1 MRGRSHHTRR
11 KAEDFLP
18 IHLNEMLAFVKR
30 GLCSRVTTS
39 TTFNAEQVTPRAVRM
54 HNSRENS
61 AGLITGLQ
69 DECARPIAEKN
80 AGVTVLPV
88 HKTCEGF
95 RPNDQRTLYRST
107 ADGLGTH
114 IQSIDKPGAGRQQ
127 IKCAC
132 FCGAK
137 LILYQA
143 GCCREYIFRR
153 GGGANN
159 QVQVGWAQV
168 CNSERVY
175 RSFNAQGGRKVM
187 LARHASFTD
196 PGAFADPGVVRI
208 HHL

>member
-18 IHLNEMLAFVKR
+18 IHLNEMLAFVKC
-30 GLCSRVTTS
+30 GLCSRETTS
-39 TTFNAEQVTPRAVRM
+39 AAFNAEQVATGTVRM

-69 DECARPIAEKN
+69 DECACPIPKKN

-95 RPNDQRTLYRST
+95 RPNDQRALYRST

-114 IQSIDKPGAGRQQ
+114 IQSVDKPGAGSQQ
-127 IKCAC
+127 VKCTG
-132 FCGAK
+132 FCGTQ

-153 GGGANN
+153 RGGAND
-159 QVQVGWAQV
+159 QVQIGWAQV

-175 RSFNAQGGRKVM
+175 RSFNAQRGRKIM
-187 LARHASFTD
+187 LARHTSFTD
-196 PGAFADPGVVRI
+196 PCAFTDPGIVRI
-208 HHL
+208 HHF